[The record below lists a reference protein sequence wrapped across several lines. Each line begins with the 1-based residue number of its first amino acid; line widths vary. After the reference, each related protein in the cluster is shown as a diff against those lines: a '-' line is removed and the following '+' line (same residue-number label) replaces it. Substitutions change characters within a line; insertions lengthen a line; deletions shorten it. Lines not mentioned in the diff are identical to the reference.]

1 MAPYSVLI
9 VDDEPLARERIREL
23 LKRERDFAVAAE
35 ANNGRAAIDAIK
47 TERPDLVFLDVQMPE
62 LDGLEVLRALEVE
75 ALSLPL
81 PLPLIIF
88 VTAFDQHAVRAFEY
102 HAIDYLLKP
111 FDRERFARA
120 LDHAKQQLGRPAGE
134 NERGVRQLLAELT
147 GKKYLERFAVKT
159 GEKVLF
165 VPAEEVD
172 AIEAEGN
179 YARLKVGSV
188 SHLVRDTI
196 GSIEAQ
202 LDPRTF
208 VRIHR
213 ATIVNKRRVKELQS
227 WTRGSYRVI
236 LHNGTWL
243 KLSRG
248 YRDHFDNS
256 IKCA

>member
-23 LKRERDFAVAAE
+23 LKRERDFIVAAE
-35 ANNGRAAIDAIK
+35 AGNGRAAIDAIA

-62 LDGLEVLRALEVE
+62 LDGFEVLRALEVE
-75 ALSLPL
+75 RL

-88 VTAFDQHAVRAFEY
+88 VTAFDQHAVRAFEF

-120 LDHAKQQLGRPAGE
+120 LNQARKHLARPAEE
-134 NERGVRQLLAELT
+134 NAVGVRHLLAELT

-179 YARLKVGSV
+179 YARLKVGNV
-188 SHLVRDTI
+188 SHLIRDTI

-202 LDPRTF
+202 LDPSTF

-213 ATIVNKRRVKELQS
+213 ATIVNKRRVKELQT
-227 WTRGSYRVI
+227 WTRGSFRVI

-248 YRDHFDNS
+248 YREHFDNS

>member
-1 MAPYSVLI
+1 MAQFRVLI

-23 LKRERDFAVAAE
+23 LKHEREFVVAGE
-35 ANNGRAAIDAIK
+35 ARNGREAIDAIT

-62 LDGLEVLRALEVE
+62 LDGFEVLRALEVE
-75 ALSLPL
+75 

-88 VTAFDQHAVRAFEY
+88 VTAFDQHAVRAFEF
-102 HAIDYLLKP
+102 HAIDYLMKP

-120 LDHAKQQLGRPAGE
+120 LAHAKRQLSRPADE
-134 NERGVRQLLAELT
+134 NRLGVRRLLAELK
-147 GKKYLERFAVKT
+147 GKQYLERFSVKT
-159 GEKVLF
+159 GEKIVF
-165 VPAEEVD
+165 VPAQDVD

-179 YARLKVGSV
+179 YARLKVGAV
-188 SHLVRDTI
+188 SYLVRDTI

-202 LDPRTF
+202 LDPGTF

-213 ATIVNKRRVKELQS
+213 ATIVNKRRVKELQT

-248 YRDHFDNS
+248 YREHFDNS